1 MNREELQK
9 LIQGAICT
17 LPAPFD
23 QEYEVDYGRMDELC
37 QWLVDEG
44 VKTGNCVLKM
54 AAAGGEGPQLT
65 DAEWPPL
72 LRTVVRAADGKVP
85 VMCGIS
91 HKDTYRSIQDA
102 KRAQDLGAIGVQIS
116 PPIFNQ
122 PNQEDMLRH
131 FEAISD
137 AIDIGVMIY
146 NTPWMTHT
154 MAKRY
159 GGAHVSR
166 GNIYPDTFVRMADF
180 EHIVAVKWA
189 VPDDVEWEEMTKFA
203 HIFNVIDNNTD
214 LIRCHKL
221 GGRGYINSFI
231 DLYPS
236 HDLKIWDLLENKQY
250 DKARK
255 LYESTKTPIAAAV
268 SAKISARSGGMTR
281 MRKGML
287 AIMGHP
293 VGPPRPPTLPLD
305 MEEMDEVRRVIKS
318 WGWPTVN

>member
-1 MNREELQK
+1 MRREELKQ
-9 LIQGAICT
+9 LIQGTICT

-23 QEYEVDYGRMDELC
+23 NEYEVDYGRMEDLC
-37 QWLVDEG
+37 RWLVSEG
-44 VKTGNCVLKM
+44 VATGNCVLKM

-65 DAEWPPL
+65 DGEWPPL
-72 LRTVVRAADGKVP
+72 LRAVVRAADGKVP

-91 HKDTYRSIQDA
+91 HKDTYRAIQDA
-102 KRAQDLGAIGVQIS
+102 KRAQDLGAIGLQIS

-122 PNQEDMLRH
+122 PNQNDMLRH
-131 FEAISD
+131 YEAISD

-146 NTPWMTHT
+146 NTPWMTQT

-159 GGAHVSR
+159 GGTHVSR
-166 GNIYPDTFVRMADF
+166 GNIYPDTFVKMADF

-189 VPDDVEWEEMTKFA
+189 VPDDVEFEEMTKFA

-214 LIRCHKL
+214 AIRCHQL

-231 DLYPS
+231 DVYPR
-236 HDLKIWDLLENKQY
+236 HDLGIWELLETKQY
-250 DKARK
+250 EEARER
-255 LYESTKTPIAAAV
+255 YESTNTPLAAEVGARI
-268 SAKISARSGGMTR
+268 SAKSGGMTR

-293 VGPPRPPTLPLD
+293 VGPPRLPTLPLD
-305 MEEMDEVRRVIKS
+305 DNEMNEVRDVVKS